1 MKEAQHLTGRFRIL
15 MSGTL
20 RDKANQDDP
29 RAPFYA
35 AMLAADTYE
44 AYYRLAGSVP
54 VRVESYNSG
63 PITAQME
70 IMYARRN
77 GWIEDIT

>member
-1 MKEAQHLTGRFRIL
+1 MKEAQHLTGRFWIL
-15 MSGTL
+15 KSGIL
-20 RDKANQDDP
+20 REKSNRDDP

-44 AYYRLAGSVP
+44 AGYRLAGSVP
-54 VRVESYNSG
+54 VRIESYNSG

-70 IMYARRN
+70 IMDARRN

>member
-1 MKEAQHLTGRFRIL
+1 MTNLKLLTGRFQCL
-15 MSGTL
+15 NDAVL
-20 RDKANQDDP
+20 RDKANRDDP

-44 AYYRLAGSVP
+44 AYYRLAGSSS
-54 VRVESYNSG
+54 VEVASYRAC
-63 PITAQME
+63 PITPHME

-77 GWIEDIT
+77 GWIKDV

>member
-1 MKEAQHLTGRFRIL
+1 MAQFKPLAGRFHCLNTAIL
-15 MSGTL
+15 
-20 RDKANQDDP
+20 REKANRDDP

-44 AYYRLAGSVP
+44 TYYRLAGSGSVE
-54 VRVESYNSG
+54 VESYRKG
-63 PITAQME
+63 PITAHME

-77 GWIEDIT
+77 GWIEDV